1 VIGLAL
7 FILYWAIFVYSV
19 VLHEV
24 AHGYVALRLGDPTA
38 QRAGRITLDPIP
50 HIDPLQ
56 SILLPL
62 VLFVATQGAFVFG
75 GAKPVPVNP
84 YNYRNMRAGIIMDSA
99 AGPLTNLL
107 LGMFFAILLTISRA
121 IAGGG
126 LPATGRLFACC
137 MMINVFLAAFNMLPI
152 PPLDGSHVL
161 STLLPHGLREAYERL
176 RSLGYLLLFGLLML
190 PVTSDLIYGALGAA
204 VRGFM
209 LLMGVRDLPQG
220 AFNPMS
226 LLRDDT

>member
-1 VIGLAL
+1 
-7 FILYWAIFVYSV
+7 
-19 VLHEV
+19 
-24 AHGYVALRLGDPTA
+24 
-38 QRAGRITLDPIP
+38 
-50 HIDPLQ
+50 
-56 SILLPL
+56 
-62 VLFVATQGAFVFG
+62 
-75 GAKPVPVNP
+75 
-84 YNYRNMRAGIIMDSA
+84 
-99 AGPLTNLL
+99 
-107 LGMFFAILLTISRA
+107 MFFAILLTISRA